1 MQSKCLTP
9 QVVCEAEVT
18 NSTDEELKIYYG
30 LTEANFKERHKKHK
44 TSFNNRDCMEVM
56 ELSKQTCSLKDQTKT
71 PHIKWS
77 ILK

>member
-30 LTEANFKERHKKHK
+30 LTEANFKERQKA
-44 TSFNNRDCMEVM
+44 
-56 ELSKQTCSLKDQTKT
+56 
-71 PHIKWS
+71 
-77 ILK
+77 